1 MIKTLTKRALN
12 REVILYLIFGVIA
25 VVLNIAL
32 YYLFIEMIKLP
43 IWLGNILDTLICILF
58 QYITNRL
65 WVFQSKNSGK
75 DAVREFYYFLAAR
88 GVTAVLDQAIIM
100 IGVGY
105 FVTTFVAQNQQSMY
119 GLGIKIMSNAIVIIL
134 NYIFS
139 KKIIFK
145 TKHAEME
152 N

>member
-12 REVILYLIFGVIA
+12 REVVLYLIFGVIA
-25 VVLNIAL
+25 VALNIAL
-32 YYLFIEMIKLP
+32 YYVFIEIIKLP
-43 IWLGNILDTLICILF
+43 VWLGNMLDTLICILF
-58 QYITNRL
+58 QYVTNRL
-65 WVFQSKNSGK
+65 WVFQSKNNGR
-75 DAVREFYYFLAAR
+75 DAVREFYYFLMAR

-105 FVTTFVAQNQQSMY
+105 FVTTFVVQDQQSMY

>member
-12 REVILYLIFGVIA
+12 REVVLYLIFGVIA

-32 YYLFIEMIKLP
+32 YYVFIEIIKLP
-43 IWLGNILDTLICILF
+43 VWLGNILDTLICILF
-58 QYITNRL
+58 QYVTNRL

-88 GVTAVLDQAIIM
+88 GVTALLDQAIIM

-105 FVTTFVAQNQQSMY
+105 FVTTFVAASQQSTY
-119 GLGIKIMSNAIVIIL
+119 GLVIKIISNVIVIIL
-134 NYIFS
+134 NYVFS

-145 TKHAEME
+145 TKNAEME